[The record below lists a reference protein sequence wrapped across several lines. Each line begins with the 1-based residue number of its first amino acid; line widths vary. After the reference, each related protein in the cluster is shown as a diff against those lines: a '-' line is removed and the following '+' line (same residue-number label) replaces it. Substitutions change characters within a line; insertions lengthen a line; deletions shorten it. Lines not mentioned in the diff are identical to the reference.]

1 MWDFSFQKESTDNHD
16 WTPGRLGAGYIHAR
30 TNTPD
35 SFNLLD
41 YSIRTWSVGPDY
53 TDDIDREY
61 QRIRATDVVVFK
73 FYITP
78 TGGIHDR
85 GEGFKN
91 RTGKSDRSVIAFL
104 HRKDNRFYDGRN
116 DIKTSAT
123 EDSALHFNYFTGE
136 PCYCGFGQP
145 HGLEKEANL
154 KYKDIKRGELPEGL
168 EGEAGRI
175 FQDYIIALAEG
186 GEVVG
191 AGGNTETIA
200 AIPGIKKVI
209 PWIVGQMKKGTLHF
223 ESSRRS
229 SQPGFERVV
238 SEGRFEFWSPG
249 RLENIA
255 NLFNAE
261 GSPYQNKLVECSN
274 CEGQGEIWDREFGA
288 HVMCN
293 KCMAIGT
300 APSNQ
305 KENLMELSPIE
316 IKIRAVRH
324 KGWVEEREAEA
335 MRKADVKNQE
345 RVYEF
350 TDPEHEG
357 WFVTKLN
364 PDAGE
369 AKRVGIEQ
377 GNCFQ
382 QEAQGYQERVAEG
395 DLTVY
400 ILRDSKGLG
409 HALWAY
415 DRTGKI
421 EVMEDSSKLYNKRGK
436 GWIGY
441 EVNNQWIRNM
451 INEASDA
458 LGMQKRY
465 HKDNYDVQLPDVLT
479 VDQFLIQF
487 SNDDSDAYKQ
497 LVAKS
502 ADEQGIDA
510 DMVLEVIK
518 GRVDWRSIVGDL
530 FNGPTTGNSSDKQIP
545 FNDFIKIMEGQARLT
560 FALNQFA
567 QEADRRI
574 SDPEVEANQ
583 RNQDHVNDYK
593 EWKKIHTHPYTGEYT
608 HPETWG
614 NTAWHKNDY
623 EEFRENFSDS
633 PWAFSLPDW
642 ETFISEW
649 GGKLPAS
656 LNPAYRQGKPVIE
669 TNVCKRCGGSGRLI
683 TSDGYATCDRC
694 WGNRD
699 ERNKVVFP
707 DPESDAAKC
716 QSCAGSGVDQSK
728 VQHLKQQ
735 VEQLKADGVHDRL
748 VVEFE
753 RTLGR
758 KDLQNTDLRC
768 NVCKGSGKNKPAA
781 RLMEEG
787 SGQLK
792 FGKKK
797 QDDYIVHFDSITGEP
812 CTCGFGAYRNTN
824 EDGERFFKEASGYK
838 FKEIKKNP
846 PSFLQNE
853 EGQSLIDYLTLLVK
867 GVGENPQPLLEGAK
881 TLVPWIVKQFKEGN
895 LTYNPNEDR
904 SYYTGIERVYPG
916 GNTPIGVDELEFV
929 VNYVNASEGPYR
941 QNVDWMSFDFIGL
954 VRQGMRHHEWVK
966 EKEKDAKFLANQN
979 TVYTFDDSNLEW
991 VGWTVAKLEDENEV
1005 EQEGIRQGNCI
1016 KDEDSGYIS
1025 AFVDGDL
1032 DLYVLR
1038 DTFGG
1043 SHAIWGYNTDDGS
1056 VAFMEDSPK
1065 RYAEERRRTDFPYYK
1080 VNVPFLREMISTANQ
1095 ALGLDDDYDDYSYHY
1110 DRNATGEDCYD
1121 RNREHWRP
1129 EIEDEEEEEPEVAA
1143 EIQLPDVTNF
1153 AQYEDQYG
1161 EDNNC
1166 WGLALREAEREGRN
1180 IDEDTQIYPGS
1191 IHWDDIAYE
1200 YFNRPRDFQTNLDLL
1215 NKWAAV
1221 FHNQWQLGDF
1231 YEECQRY
1238 LEAADLDEED
1248 DSEIK
1253 AYKEWVKLHTNPLT
1267 GQFQD
1272 PRAISPVNLNRLRR
1286 QERENAWAFP
1296 IPSDEDL
1303 ASFNGILPAS
1313 LNPQNRRGEPLQTE
1327 IECLSCGGAG
1337 GYPES
1342 GKECSSCDGTGRM
1355 QARATMPDW
1364 ETRLENRSETGGIP
1378 EPAAMI
1384 HEQPS
1389 GQLFMAKKKW
1399 DMTPL
1404 SFTEQLKLHL
1414 STIEAKVSHDL
1425 SWVAGGR
1432 GRGLMLNSGKLI
1444 TWPVNKKG
1452 EPQHPDMYEYLTGHK
1467 LPETHSVHDF
1477 TEGIPFDINEDGSV
1491 NWFSKDTSPD
1501 LIADIS
1507 KIDYRL
1513 KTSAINPQEVAQQ
1526 LAQLEKDDQL
1536 LRLQYQELIK
1546 QMGGN
1551 QNWQAAKAEWDKTHD
1566 PNDPFGDAITRTKA
1580 QPLIKN
1586 NIEIIKQDPN
1596 ALHNAWLLVQHM
1608 DMDPEFQKW
1617 FLNYLDPNQRSEKG
1631 ESDYEYLHDRIQVGM
1646 GVPQTYGTQTG
1657 APGVEG
1663 NEWNFMAPYYS
1674 KTSKTYEGFDVHFH
1688 PYTGEPCTCAYGQSS
1703 NNRRTASQAVR
1714 KVKNQDQKHLR
1725 GERGQAILNYLHK
1738 LISGHELDEQGQ
1750 FGQGDI
1756 PGLEGMVSWIVK
1768 QIKTEQIKPFT
1779 YDNGEVFGLGYF
1791 STMDFS
1797 SVEEAKK
1804 ELAGRQQSLISL
1816 QQNYEGDYYKTI
1828 LEDYGYQV
1836 DDTYGAVDNPDID
1849 AVLINCDTIGPND
1862 LIDILKRVPEGIRV
1876 WIGGSDAISE
1886 EIRQTENVER
1896 YGLITAS
1903 EYLKKIF
1910 KLNNI
1915 DSRKI
1920 YFQNHMRRAVLAVE
1934 STVREEN
1941 PDLSNFELPD
1951 KYYSSINLEDWA
1963 NWFNASNA
1971 PARRSRT
1978 EKEVRGS
1985 FNRAEKF
1992 IKRNIEQGNTRL
2004 NDDINSPMYND
2015 DLVRIMSDELKIKP
2029 GDLREAMRNTYKKM
2043 QDDDAIDTIDGTV
2056 PEENMKEFLKR
2067 LTKKFEVNL
2076 NDMSPQKVADASIN
2090 HKKYLRE
2097 MEELAKLKEKF
2108 ADKVTDPENIVYRVE
2123 DPFYKGWT
2131 VYQLKDRDDA
2141 ELETEVL
2148 GHCIGSDEQKYKEGI
2163 ESGVIA
2169 AYSLRDEYGIPKL
2182 TWHYNPDGSLARV
2195 QGKSGDSYHK
2205 FRHIVTEFNEAMGF
2219 DDANGGEGSEDN
2231 SWFQDFEDETLHTLQ
2246 MPDPESIEEYMAQVD
2261 NLEETAEEYADLLG
2275 ETLADDCD
2283 IERGD
2288 PEWNLIAD
2296 EFFEES
2302 HINVGTYQLINALM
2316 NELTPPYDL
2325 QNFVTAADKIF
2336 DRDKEGFIRDGELM
2350 GLGERSDDDFFDTY
2364 PICRFYDTW
2373 RRVHTNPKTNK
2384 VEKPVTLWR
2393 EESYM
2398 QRFNPD
2404 ETPEISYQ
2412 ELPYNR
2418 IGIHDEDV
2426 APDMP
2431 NYWDASGGT
2440 RIMPASMN
2448 PQYAPNAVA
2457 CAKCNGRGRIR
2468 SGNGSLDCDE
2478 CHARGWYVEENPVE
2492 KEPGAE
2498 CQNCGGSG
2506 RIQVTD
2512 DRGVV
2517 TEPCAVCDGLGKTA
2531 SLTIKQ
2537 KAAAWDK
2544 PAHKLSKAEA
2554 QYIDGR
2560 L

>member
-61 QRIRATDVVVFK
+61 QRIRATDLVVFK

-91 RTGKSDRSVIAFL
+91 RTGRSDRSVIAFL

-123 EDSALHFNYFTGE
+123 EDSALHFNHYTGE
-136 PCYCGFGQP
+136 PCYCGFGQT

-154 KYKDIKRGELPEGL
+154 KYKDIKRGELPESYYMNL
-168 EGEAGRI
+168 EGENGRV
-175 FQDYIIALAEG
+175 FRDYVVALAEG

-191 AGGNTETIA
+191 AGGNTETIE

-209 PWIVGQMKKGTLHF
+209 PWIVGQMKKGTLNF
-223 ESSRRS
+223 ESGRRS
-229 SQPGFERVV
+229 TRPGFERVV
-238 SEGRFEFWSPG
+238 SERNFEFWSPG

-255 NLFNAE
+255 DLFNAE
-261 GSPYQNKLVECSN
+261 GSPYQNKLVECPE
-274 CEGQGEIWDREFGA
+274 CKGKGEVWNTEAEAHGMCDR
-288 HVMCN
+288 
-293 KCMAIGT
+293 CMAHKT
-300 APSNQ
+300 VPSNQ
-305 KENLMELSPIE
+305 KENLMELPPDEIE
-316 IKIRAVRH
+316 TRAKRH
-324 KGWVEEREAEA
+324 RNWVKEREAEA

-350 TDPEHEG
+350 TDPDHEG

-382 QEAQGYQERVAEG
+382 QEAQGYQKRVAQG

-400 ILRDSKGLG
+400 ILRDAKGLG

-415 DRTGKI
+415 DRAGKI

-436 GWIGY
+436 GWEGY
-441 EVNNQWIRNM
+441 QVNNRWIRNM

-479 VDQFLIQF
+479 VDQFVTQF
-487 SNDDSDAYKQ
+487 SDEDSDAYKK
-497 LVAKS
+497 LVERCAK
-502 ADEQGIDA
+502 EQEVPEDLMTG
-510 DMVLEVIK
+510 VIK

-530 FNGPTTGNSSDKQIP
+530 FNGPTTGNLSDEQIP
-545 FNDFIKIMEGQARLT
+545 FNDFIKIMDGDDRLI
-560 FALNQFA
+560 FALDQFV

-593 EWKKIHTHPYTGEYT
+593 EWKGIHTHPYTGEYT
-608 HPETWG
+608 HPETWA

-623 EEFRENFSDS
+623 EEFREHYANG

-669 TNVCKRCGGSGRLI
+669 TNVCKKCGGSGRLI
-683 TSDGYATCDRC
+683 TPDGYATCDRC

-716 QSCAGSGVDQSK
+716 QSCAGSGVDQNK
-728 VQHLKQQ
+728 LEHLKQQ
-735 VEQLKADGVHDRL
+735 VEQLKADGVHNRL

-781 RLMEEG
+781 RLMEDG

-797 QDDYIVHFDSITGEP
+797 QDNYIVHFDSITGKP

-838 FKEIKKNP
+838 FKEITKSP

-853 EGQSLIDYLTLLVK
+853 EGQALIEYLTSLIK

-895 LTYNPNEDR
+895 LTYNPNEDG

-916 GNTPIGVDELEFV
+916 GNTPISVDELEFV

-941 QNVDWMSFDFIGL
+941 QNVDWMSFNFIDL
-954 VRQGMRHHEWVK
+954 RRQGVKHHEWVQ

-991 VGWTVAKLEDENEV
+991 VGWTVAKLQDENEV

-1025 AFVDGDL
+1025 AFVDGYL

-1095 ALGLDDDYDDYSYHY
+1095 ALGLDDNYDDDSYNY
-1110 DRNATGEDCYD
+1110 NRNETGENCYD

-1129 EIEDEEEEEPEVAA
+1129 EREEEEEEGPQVAA
-1143 EIQLPDVTNF
+1143 EIQLPDVTSF
-1153 AQYEDQYG
+1153 AQYEVQYG
-1161 EDNNC
+1161 EDGDY
-1166 WGLALREAEREGRN
+1166 WELAAMEAR
-1180 IDEDTQIYPGS
+1180 DEDRIIDDETEIMRGS

-1200 YFNRPRDFQTNLDLL
+1200 YFNTPRDFQTDLDLL

-1221 FHNQWQLGDF
+1221 FHNQFQIGDF
-1231 YEECQRY
+1231 YEGCQRY
-1238 LEAADLDEED
+1238 LETADLDEED
-1248 DSEIK
+1248 DAEIQ
-1253 AYKEWVKLHTNPLT
+1253 AYQEWVKLHTNPLT
-1267 GQFQD
+1267 GKFQD
-1272 PRAISPVNLNRLRR
+1272 PREISPSNLDRLRR
-1286 QERENAWAFP
+1286 QEEENVWGFSV
-1296 IPSDEDL
+1296 PSDEDL
-1303 ASFNGILPAS
+1303 ASFNGIFPAG
-1313 LNPQNRRGEPLQTE
+1313 LNPQNRRGEPLHTE
-1327 IECLSCGGAG
+1327 IQCLSCGGAG
-1337 GYPES
+1337 GYPET
-1342 GKECSSCDGTGRM
+1342 GAECRVCNGTGMM

-1364 ETRLENRSETGGIP
+1364 ETRLKNRGENGGIP
-1378 EPAAMI
+1378 NPAAMI
-1384 HEQPS
+1384 HEEPS

-1404 SFTEQLKLHL
+1404 SFTDQLKLHL

-1526 LAQLEKDDQL
+1526 LAQLERDDQL

-1688 PYTGEPCTCAYGQSS
+1688 PYTGEPCTCAYGQSP

-1714 KVKNQDQKHLR
+1714 KVKNQDQKHMR
-1725 GERGQAILNYLHK
+1725 SEKGQAILDYLHK
-1738 LISGHELDEQGQ
+1738 LISGHGLSEQGE
-1750 FGQGDI
+1750 FGRGPA
-1756 PGLEGMVSWIVK
+1756 PGLEGMVPWIVK
-1768 QIKTEQIKPFT
+1768 QIKTEDIKPFT
-1779 YDNGEVFGLGYF
+1779 YDDGEVYGLGRF
-1791 STMDFS
+1791 STMEFS
-1797 SVEEAKK
+1797 SVQQAKMA
-1804 ELAGRQQSLISL
+1804 LAGKHESLISV
-1816 QQNYEGDYYKTI
+1816 QQNYESDYWKTR
-1828 LEDYGYQV
+1828 LESFGYQV

-1849 AVLINCDTIGPND
+1849 AVVINCDIVGPND
-1862 LIDILKRVPEGIRV
+1862 LIDLLKKIPEGTPT
-1876 WIGGSDAISE
+1876 WIGGSDAILE
-1886 EIRQTENVER
+1886 QIGARENAE
-1896 YGLITAS
+1896 
-1903 EYLKKIF
+1903 EYLRDLF
-1910 KLNNI
+1910 KRNGIN
-1915 DSRKI
+1915 SRKI
-1920 YFQNHMRRAVLAVE
+1920 YITTTMHRAVQAIDD
-1934 STVREEN
+1934 TVREEN

-1951 KYYSSINLEDWA
+1951 KYYAKIKPEDWA

-1978 EKEVRGS
+1978 EKEVRAA
-1985 FNRAEKF
+1985 FNRSEKY
-1992 IKRNIEQGNTRL
+1992 IQYRIERGNKTI
-2004 NDDINSPMYND
+2004 NGDINSPFYND
-2015 DLVRIMSDELKIKP
+2015 DLLGLMADELKVEER
-2029 GDLREAMRNTYKKM
+2029 DLRENMMITYREM
-2043 QDDDAIDTIDGTV
+2043 QADNAIDTIDGTV
-2056 PEENMKEFLKR
+2056 PEENMKDFLNR

-2076 NDMSPQKVADASIN
+2076 NNMSVAEVSNAVHK
-2090 HKKYLRE
+2090 HKKYLY
-2097 MEELAKLKEKF
+2097 ELQTIEGLKKRF
-2108 ADKVTDPENIVYRVE
+2108 ADKLNDPESVVYRVQ
-2123 DPFYKGWT
+2123 DPFFKGWT
-2131 VYQLKDRDDA
+2131 VHKLKTVEDA
-2141 ELETEVL
+2141 EIETEVL
-2148 GHCIGSDEQKYKEGI
+2148 GHCLGSDEQKYAEGI
-2163 ESGVIA
+2163 EKGVIA
-2169 AYSLRDEYGIPKL
+2169 AYSLRDEDGIPKF
-2182 TWHYNPDGSLARV
+2182 TWHYNPDGSFAHA
-2195 QGKSGDSYHK
+2195 QGKSNDSYAR
-2205 FRHIVTEFNEAMGF
+2205 FRDIVTEFNEAMNL

-2246 MPDPESIEEYMAQVD
+2246 MPDPESIEEYIAQID
-2261 NLEETAEEYADLLG
+2261 NLEDAAEEYADRLG

-2302 HINVGTYQLINALM
+2302 HINAGTYQLINALM
-2316 NELTPPYDL
+2316 NEFAPPYDL
-2325 QNFVTAADKIF
+2325 RDFVTAANKVF
-2336 DRDKEGFIRDGELM
+2336 NRNKEAFIYSAEITGIGEV
-2350 GLGERSDDDFFDTY
+2350 SDDDFFDAY

-2373 RRVHTNPKTNK
+2373 VKVHTNPKTNK

-2393 EESYM
+2393 EEAYM
-2398 QRFNPD
+2398 RRFKPD

-2418 IGIHDEDV
+2418 IGIHDEDI

-2431 NYWDASGGT
+2431 NYWDARGGV
-2440 RIMPASMN
+2440 RMMPASMN

-2457 CAKCNGRGRIR
+2457 CAKCNGRGYI
-2468 SGNGSLDCDE
+2468 GSLDCDK
-2478 CHARGWYVEENPVE
+2478 CNARGWYIEENPVE
-2492 KEPGAE
+2492 GEPGAE

-2506 RIQVTD
+2506 RFRITD
-2512 DRGVV
+2512 ERG
-2517 TEPCAVCDGLGKTA
+2517 TLIDNCANCNGTGKTA
-2531 SLTIKQ
+2531 SLTIKE

-2544 PAHKLSKAEA
+2544 PLTKLTYA
-2554 QYIDGR
+2554 QAKYINGK

>member
-61 QRIRATDVVVFK
+61 QRIRATDLVVFK

-123 EDSALHFNYFTGE
+123 EDSALHFNHYTGE
-136 PCYCGFGQP
+136 PCYCGFGQT

-154 KYKDIKRGELPEGL
+154 KYKDIKRGELPESYYMNL
-168 EGEAGRI
+168 EGENGRV
-175 FQDYIIALAEG
+175 FRDYVVALAEG

-191 AGGNTETIA
+191 AGGNTETIE

-209 PWIVGQMKKGTLHF
+209 PWIVGQMKKGTLNF
-223 ESSRRS
+223 ESGRRS
-229 SQPGFERVV
+229 TRPGFERVV
-238 SEGRFEFWSPG
+238 SERNFEFWSPG

-255 NLFNAE
+255 DLFNAE
-261 GSPYQNKLVECSN
+261 GSPYQNKLVECPE
-274 CEGQGEIWDREFGA
+274 CKGKGEKWNTEVEA
-288 HVMCN
+288 HVMCDR
-293 KCMAIGT
+293 CMAHKT

-305 KENLMELSPIE
+305 KENLMELPPDEIE
-316 IKIRAVRH
+316 TRAKRHRNWVR
-324 KGWVEEREAEA
+324 EREAEA

-350 TDPEHEG
+350 TDPDHKG
-357 WFVTKLN
+357 WFVTRLN

-382 QEAQGYQERVAEG
+382 QEAQGYQRSVAEG

-400 ILRDSKGLG
+400 VLRDPKGLG

-415 DRTGKI
+415 DRDGKI
-421 EVMEDSSKLYNKRGK
+421 AVMEDSSKLYNKRGK
-436 GWIGY
+436 GWVGY

-502 ADEQGIDA
+502 ADEQDIDA
-510 DMVLEVIK
+510 DMVSEVIK

-530 FNGPTTGNSSDKQIP
+530 FNGPTTGNLSDEQIP
-545 FNDFIKIMEGQARLT
+545 FNDFIKIMDGDDRLI
-560 FALNQFA
+560 FALDQFV

-608 HPETWG
+608 HPETWA

-642 ETFISEW
+642 DTFISEW

-656 LNPAYRQGKPVIE
+656 LNPAYRKGKPVIE
-669 TNVCKRCGGSGRLI
+669 TSACKKCGGSGRLI
-683 TSDGYATCDRC
+683 TPNGYVTCDKC
-694 WGNRD
+694 WGDGD

-748 VVEFE
+748 IVEFE

-768 NVCKGSGKNKPAA
+768 GACNGTGKNKPAA
-781 RLMEEG
+781 KLMEEG

-797 QDDYIVHFDSITGEP
+797 QDNYIVHFDSITGKP

-838 FKEIKKNP
+838 FKEITKSP

-853 EGQSLIDYLTLLVK
+853 EGQALIEYLTSLIK
-867 GVGENPQPLLEGAK
+867 GVGENPQPILEGAK

-916 GNTPIGVDELEFV
+916 GNTPIDFDELEFI

-941 QNVDWMSFDFIGL
+941 QNVDWMSFDFIDL
-954 VRQGMRHHEWVK
+954 IRQGMRHHEWVK

-1016 KDEDSGYIS
+1016 KDEESGYLE
-1025 AFVDGDL
+1025 AFDKGYL

-1056 VAFMEDSPK
+1056 VAFMEDSSK

-1080 VNVPFLREMISTANQ
+1080 VNVPFIREMISTANQ
-1095 ALGLDDDYDDYSYHY
+1095 ALGLDDDYDNGSYNY
-1110 DRNATGEDCYD
+1110 NRGETGEDCYD

-1129 EIEDEEEEEPEVAA
+1129 EREEEEEEEEEEKEAL
-1143 EIQLPDVTNF
+1143 EIQLSDVTSF
-1153 AQYEDQYG
+1153 AEYEAQYG

-1166 WGLALREAEREGRN
+1166 WELAAREAQDEGL
-1180 IDEDTQIYPGS
+1180 IIGDDTQIYPGS

-1200 YFNRPRDFQTNLDLL
+1200 YFNTPRDFQTNLDLL

-1221 FHNQWQLGDF
+1221 FHNQFQIGDF

-1238 LEAADLDEED
+1238 LETADLDEED
-1248 DSEIK
+1248 DAEIQ
-1253 AYKEWVKLHTNPLT
+1253 AYQEWVKLHTNPLT
-1267 GQFQD
+1267 GKFQD
-1272 PRAISPVNLNRLRR
+1272 PRGISPSNLDRLRR
-1286 QERENAWAFP
+1286 QEEENVWGFSV
-1296 IPSDEDL
+1296 PSDEDL
-1303 ASFNGILPAS
+1303 ASFNGILPAG
-1313 LNPQNRRGEPLQTE
+1313 LNPQNRRGEPLHTKIQ
-1327 IECLSCGGAG
+1327 CLSCGGAG
-1337 GYPES
+1337 GDPNT
-1342 GKECSSCDGTGRM
+1342 GATCRACNGTGMM

-1364 ETRLENRSETGGIP
+1364 ETRLKNRGENGGIP
-1378 EPAAMI
+1378 NPAAMI
-1384 HEQPS
+1384 HEEPS

-1404 SFTEQLKLHL
+1404 SFTDQLKLHL

-1513 KTSAINPQEVAQQ
+1513 KTSAIDPCWRTGECAAFA
-1526 LAQLEKDDQL
+1526 LAAHDLTGWPIFKIDERPNGGAWHFMVQTPNGDFLDGDGIRRGEEIL
-1536 LRLQYQELIK
+1536 AEHSEAAEEL
-1546 QMGGN
+1546 
-1551 QNWQAAKAEWDKTHD
+1551 AKTHD
-1566 PNDPFGDAITRTKA
+1566 IYPSSREEVVAYGSNVIEKA
-1580 QPLIKN
+1580 KEATP
-1586 NIEIIKQDPN
+1586 IIQNMLK
-1596 ALHNAWLLVQHM
+1596 
-1608 DMDPEFQKW
+1608 
-1617 FLNYLDPNQRSEKG
+1617 S
-1631 ESDYEYLHDRIQVGM
+1631 
-1646 GVPQTYGTQTG
+1646 
-1657 APGVEG
+1657 
-1663 NEWNFMAPYYS
+1663 
-1674 KTSKTYEGFDVHFH
+1674 SKTYEGFDVHFH
-1688 PYTGEPCTCAYGQSS
+1688 PYTGEPCTCAYGQSP

-1714 KVKNQDQKHLR
+1714 KVKNQDQKHMR
-1725 GERGQAILNYLHK
+1725 SEKGQAILDYLHK
-1738 LISGHELDEQGQ
+1738 LISGHGLSEQGE
-1750 FGQGDI
+1750 FGRGPA
-1756 PGLEGMVSWIVK
+1756 PGLEGMVPWIVK
-1768 QIKTEQIKPFT
+1768 QIKTEDIKPFT
-1779 YDNGEVFGLGYF
+1779 YDDGEVYGLGRF
-1791 STMDFS
+1791 STMEFS
-1797 SVEEAKK
+1797 SVQQAKMA
-1804 ELAGRQQSLISL
+1804 LAGKHESLISV
-1816 QQNYEGDYYKTI
+1816 QQNYESDYWKTR
-1828 LEDYGYQV
+1828 LESFGYQV

-1849 AVLINCDTIGPND
+1849 AVVINCDIVGPND
-1862 LIDILKRVPEGIRV
+1862 LIDLLKKIPEGTPT
-1876 WIGGSDAISE
+1876 WIGGSDAILE
-1886 EIRQTENVER
+1886 QIGATEDAE
-1896 YGLITAS
+1896 
-1903 EYLKKIF
+1903 EYLKDLLKRNKI
-1910 KLNNI
+1910 N
-1915 DSRKI
+1915 SRKI
-1920 YFQNHMRRAVLAVE
+1920 YITTTMYRAVQAIDD
-1934 STVREEN
+1934 TVREEN

-1951 KYYSSINLEDWA
+1951 KYYAKIKPEDWA

-1978 EKEVRGS
+1978 EKEVRAA
-1985 FNRAEKF
+1985 FNRSEKY
-1992 IKRNIEQGNTRL
+1992 IQYRIERGNKTI
-2004 NDDINSPMYND
+2004 NGDINSPMYND
-2015 DLVRIMSDELKIKP
+2015 DLLGLMADQLKVDER
-2029 GDLREAMRNTYKKM
+2029 DLRENMMTTYREM
-2043 QDDDAIDTIDGTV
+2043 QADNAIDTIDGTV
-2056 PEENMKEFLKR
+2056 PEENMKDFLNR
-2067 LTKKFEVNL
+2067 LTKKFEINL
-2076 NDMSPQKVADASIN
+2076 NDMSVAQVSDAVHR
-2090 HKKYLRE
+2090 HKRYLY
-2097 MEELAKLKEKF
+2097 ELQTIEGLKKQF
-2108 ADKVTDPENIVYRVE
+2108 ADKLNDPESVVYRVQ
-2123 DPFYKGWT
+2123 DPFFKGWT
-2131 VYQLKDRDDA
+2131 VHQLKSMEDA
-2141 ELETEVL
+2141 GLESEVL
-2148 GHCIGSDEQKYKEGI
+2148 GHCIGSDEQKYAQGI
-2163 ESGVIA
+2163 ENDVIA
-2169 AYSLRDEYGIPKL
+2169 AYSLRDENGIPKF
-2182 TWHYNPDGSLARV
+2182 TWHYNPDGSFAHA
-2195 QGKSGDSYHK
+2195 QGKSKDSYAR
-2205 FRHIVTEFNEAMGF
+2205 FRDIVTEFNEAMGL

-2246 MPDPESIEEYMAQVD
+2246 MPDPESIEEYMAQID
-2261 NLEETAEEYADLLG
+2261 HLEEAAEEYADQLG

-2316 NELTPPYDL
+2316 SEFAPPYHLRD
-2325 QNFVTAADKIF
+2325 FVTAANKIF
-2336 DRDKEGFIRDGELM
+2336 DRNKEGFIRDGELM
-2350 GLGERSDDDFFDTY
+2350 GLEERSDDDFFDTY

-2373 RRVHTNPKTNK
+2373 RRMHTNPKTNK
-2384 VEKPVTLWR
+2384 VEKPITLWR
-2393 EESYM
+2393 EEAYM
-2398 QRFNPD
+2398 QRFKPD
-2404 ETPEISYQ
+2404 EAPEISYQ

-2418 IGIHDEDV
+2418 IGIHDEDI

-2431 NYWDASGGT
+2431 NYWDASGGV
-2440 RIMPASMN
+2440 RMMPASMN
-2448 PQYAPNAVA
+2448 PQYAPNAVT
-2457 CAKCNGRGRIR
+2457 CAKCNGRGYI
-2468 SGNGSLDCDE
+2468 GSLNCDK
-2478 CHARGWYVEENPVE
+2478 CNTRGWYIEENPVE
-2492 KEPGAE
+2492 REPGAE

-2506 RIQVTD
+2506 RIQITD

-2517 TEPCAVCDGLGKTA
+2517 TENCANCNGTGKTA
-2531 SLTIKQ
+2531 SLTIKE
-2537 KAAAWDK
+2537 KAAAWDQ
-2544 PAHKLSKAEA
+2544 PLTKLTYA
-2554 QYIDGR
+2554 QAKYINGK